1 MRIIKTNTN
10 IFSFLYYFTYIYHL
24 VSCHS
29 SHILA
34 FCPNY
39 LVYYHIY
46 TTFAVAII
54 ILNDEDRKNNP
65 SSLA

>member
-1 MRIIKTNTN
+1 MIIIQTNAN
-10 IFSFLYYFTYIYHL
+10 IFSFLNYFTYIYHV

-39 LVYYHIY
+39 LAYYHIY

-65 SSLA
+65 SPLA

>member
-1 MRIIKTNTN
+1 MRNHPMKKEL
-10 IFSFLYYFTYIYHL
+10 FFFVSFRRILCCF
-24 VSCHS
+24 SCHS